1 MPLLY
6 FCLTDPFGASRLPG
20 AACVLL
26 RHMPVYTARMLP
38 QAATCVNVYHYSGIF
53 KSISYI
59 SGFFYSICRQLF
71 SKNSYAFLH
80 QILCFSEVP
89 PDAAPAGARHSLPFS
104 FRFFLKAVHRQLTHT
119 GRSPAE
125 FLFAH
130 TACAFSAQA
139 LFTLKP

>member
-1 MPLLY
+1 MY
-6 FCLTDPFGASRLPG
+6 IIIQVFSRAYLIYP
-20 AACVLL
+20 A
-26 RHMPVYTARMLP
+26 
-38 QAATCVNVYHYSGIF
+38 
-53 KSISYI
+53 
-59 SGFFYSICRQLF
+59 FFIRYADSCFQ
-71 SKNSYAFLH
+71 KHSYAFLH

-125 FLFAH
+125 FLFEH